1 MTMAT
6 LVDTNV
12 LVDVAVRDPLFLTWS
27 RSALAKAEQTGPLV
41 INPVI
46 YAEFSVRYESLD
58 EVETLLPHEH
68 FIREALPWPA
78 AFAAGAAFRKYRA
91 SGGGRDRVLP
101 DFLIGAHAVI
111 RDYQILTRDPK
122 GYRSYFPSV
131 PLITPETHP

>member
-1 MTMAT
+1 MSMAT

-12 LVDVAVRDPLFLTWS
+12 LVDVAVRDPVFHSWS
-27 RSALAKAEQTGPLV
+27 RTALLRAGQVGPLV

-46 YAEFSVRYESLD
+46 YAEFSVRYQSPD
-58 EVETLLPHEH
+58 EVDVLLPSES
-68 FIREALPWPA
+68 FVREGLPWTA

-91 SGGGRDRVLP
+91 AGGGRDRVLP

-122 GYRSYFPSV
+122 GYRNYFPSV
-131 PLITPETHP
+131 HLVTPETHP

>member
-12 LVDVAVRDPLFLTWS
+12 LVDVAVRDPVFLAWS
-27 RSALAKAEQTGPLV
+27 RLALIRAGQAGPLV

-46 YAEFSVRYESLD
+46 YAEFSVRYESPD
-58 EVETLLPHEH
+58 EVDALLPYENL
-68 FIREALPWPA
+68 IREGLPWTA
-78 AFAAGAAFRKYRA
+78 AFAAGAAFRRYRA
-91 SGGGRDRVLP
+91 AGGARDRLLP
-101 DFLIGAHAVI
+101 DFLIGAHAVV

-131 PLITPETHP
+131 HLITPETHP